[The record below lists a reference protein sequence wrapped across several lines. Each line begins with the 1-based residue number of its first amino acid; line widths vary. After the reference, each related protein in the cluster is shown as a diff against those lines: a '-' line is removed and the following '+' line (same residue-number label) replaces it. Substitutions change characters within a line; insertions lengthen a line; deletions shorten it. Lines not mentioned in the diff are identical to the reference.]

1 MTRFAAVDIG
11 TNTLLLLVAEAG
23 PDGALRAHRDEC
35 RFGRLGEGLD
45 RSGRL
50 SDQAVERSL
59 AILREYRQLIDDSG
73 AARVAAF
80 GTQALREAA
89 NAADFLAP
97 ARAILG
103 AAVEVIDGRREA
115 ELVYRS
121 VAAAF
126 PELARRDLVVADVG
140 GGSTEVIAGRA
151 GTVRSLI
158 SLPIGSV
165 RLTERH
171 LRGDPPAPDQVAAL
185 VADIDAHLARLDSA
199 LAGSA
204 APHSS
209 GGATGA
215 GAEPSEGPPALV
227 GTAGTATTLA
237 AVEQKLRAYDA
248 DRVQGFRLNRGA
260 LERQLARYLEL
271 TVAEKRGLPGLEPE
285 RADVIAAGAAIYAR
299 LVAHLGATELIT
311 SDRGVRWG
319 AALELA
325 AGPAPGPTPAQG

>member
-1 MTRFAAVDIG
+1 MTRLAAVDIG
-11 TNTLLLLVAEAG
+11 TNTLLLLIAEVGA
-23 PDGALRAHRDEC
+23 DGSLRAERDEV
-35 RFGRLGEGLD
+35 RFGRLGKGLD

-50 SDQAVERSL
+50 AADAVERSL
-59 AILREYRQLIDDSG
+59 AILREYRQLID
-73 AARVAAF
+73 AAGVEKVAAV

-97 ARAILG
+97 ARDILG
-103 AAVEVIDGRREA
+103 AAIEVVDGRREA

-126 PELARRDLVVADVG
+126 PDLAAGELVVADVG
-140 GGSTEVIAGRA
+140 GGSTEVIAGR
-151 GTVRSLI
+151 GGVVSSLV

-171 LRGDPPAPDQVAAL
+171 LRGDPPTAAQVGAL
-185 VADIDAHLARLDSA
+185 LADIDEHLGRLDPA

-204 APHSS
+204 VPLAPDDTAHALPS
-209 GGATGA
+209 GR
-215 GAEPSEGPPALV
+215 PKGPPALV

-248 DRVQGFRLNRGA
+248 DRVQGFHLNRA
-260 LERQLARYLEL
+260 AVDRQLARYLEL
-271 TVAEKRGLPGLEPE
+271 TAAEKRGLPGLEPE

-299 LVAHLGATELIT
+299 LVAHLGAAELIT

-319 AALELA
+319 VVLELA
-325 AGPAPGPTPAQG
+325 ELRRDGNQG

>member
-23 PDGALRAHRDEC
+23 PDGALRALRDEC
-35 RFGRLGEGLD
+35 RFARLGEGLD

-50 SDQAVERSL
+50 SDEAVERSL
-59 AILREYRQLIDDSG
+59 AILREYRQLIDQAG
-73 AARVAAF
+73 AARVAAV

-126 PELARRDLVVADVG
+126 PELASRDLVVADVG

-151 GTVRSLI
+151 GAVRSLI

-171 LRGDPPAPDQVAAL
+171 LRGDPPAPDEVAAM
-185 VADIDAHLARLDSA
+185 VADIDAHLARLDAA

-204 APHSS
+204 APHPP
-209 GGATGA
+209 GAIGA
-215 GAEPSEGPPALV
+215 GAGPAEGPALV

-271 TVAEKRGLPGLEPE
+271 TVAEKRGMRGLEPQ

-299 LVAHLGATELIT
+299 LVAHLGAAELIT

-325 AGPAPGPTPAQG
+325 AGAAPAPG